1 MGRSVSTPSGTVYT
15 SYAALDDECDSD
27 DFAWHAEDFQ
37 REMRRAFPSLT
48 ECDEW
53 VGREDHALLENTF
66 AHFGV
71 SEYCGLVAM
80 WVCEKDLDW
89 RDEHMVGLR
98 DRWLSQVQQK
108 FRKVAQSC
116 FGRALVKTGTFSN
129 GEGFFAPING
139 QQQGSMGLG
148 YSSKEGWL

>member
-1 MGRSVSTPSGTVYT
+1 MGRSVTTPSGTVYT
-15 SYAALDDECDSD
+15 SYAVLDDDFEYD
-27 DFAWHAEDFQ
+27 DFDWHTEDFQ

-53 VGREDHALLENTF
+53 VGHEDHALLEN
-66 AHFGV
+66 AYAYIGV

-80 WVCEKDLDW
+80 WVCEKDLDY
-89 RDEHMVGLR
+89 RNEHLTGLR
-98 DRWLSQVQQK
+98 DRWLHQIQHK
-108 FRKVAQSC
+108 FRKVAQTC
-116 FGRALVKTGTFSN
+116 FGQALIKVGAFGN

-139 QQQGSMGLG
+139 QQQGALGLG